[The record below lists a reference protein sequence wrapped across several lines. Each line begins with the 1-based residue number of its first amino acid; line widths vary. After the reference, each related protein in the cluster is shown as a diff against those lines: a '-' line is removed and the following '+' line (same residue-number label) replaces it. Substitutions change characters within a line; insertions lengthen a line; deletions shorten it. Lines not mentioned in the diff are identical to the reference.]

1 MEHDSSTRD
10 LAIIVGAIGA
20 LTFPAFVQAA
30 WLVGLAIVAITHHA
44 VDQLTDLE
52 REVLR

>member
-1 MEHDSSTRD
+1 MDDRPSRD
-10 LAIIVGAIGA
+10 LAIIIGAIVA
-20 LTFPAFVQAA
+20 LAFPALVQAA
-30 WLVGLAIVAITHHA
+30 WLVGLAIIAITHRA